1 MRQGIGSFR
10 RDSNVLFL
18 NLGNTHF
25 VILYRAVV
33 MICAL
38 ICICYTSIKKL
49 FKGFKNIHIYLSVV
63 EDYFFNLM
71 MTVHKMLV
79 AYLSFPSFFPAKFP
93 TWTSLKF
100 SDYTS

>member
-49 FKGFKNIHIYLSVV
+49 LKGFKKYSYLPFSGRGL
-63 EDYFFNLM
+63 FFQFNDNR
-71 MTVHKMLV
+71 T
-79 AYLSFPSFFPAKFP
+79 
-93 TWTSLKF
+93 
-100 SDYTS
+100 